1 MASTKPLAFKEVR
14 ATLKRIFESSVGS
27 VNDFDHGV
35 QVKEEPLYVT
45 KTTDKQEI
53 REVISMKNKKED
65 VMWTSY
71 GTWRGNGRNW
81 SRSFNPGLPNIGED
95 SPSALENIT
104 PSQTVANNLLA
115 LRKSREEFIKADA
128 NERIRGALSQ
138 NIRKILHKGYVNL
151 TNTTLTP
158 DQQDLLNM
166 GLNCHYMTKPKPHR
180 KRLEMEILLD
190 DIHQLEKNGKITTS
204 TALQPTLLAEAA
216 KTRGVYH
223 SKLLKTFEDLLHADG
238 WEWGLDS
245 WLWTGMPLEYFTRH
259 KDPVVK
265 EIYRH
270 LQIIDPLK
278 GLKKILGG
286 GFSLMTVKSMVTI
299 QGSSYFGDDHG
310 NTPFYISKKNV
321 PIVTFFGWGFR

>member
-1 MASTKPLAFKEVR
+1 MVIYTGYESALISHLTVNRAST
-14 ATLKRIFESSVGS
+14 
-27 VNDFDHGV
+27 
-35 QVKEEPLYVT
+35 
-45 KTTDKQEI
+45 
-53 REVISMKNKKED
+53 
-65 VMWTSY
+65 
-71 GTWRGNGRNW
+71 
-81 SRSFNPGLPNIGED
+81 
-95 SPSALENIT
+95 
-104 PSQTVANNLLA
+104 
-115 LRKSREEFIKADA
+115 
-128 NERIRGALSQ
+128 
-138 NIRKILHKGYVNL
+138 
-151 TNTTLTP
+151 
-158 DQQDLLNM
+158 
-166 GLNCHYMTKPKPHR
+166 
-180 KRLEMEILLD
+180 
-190 DIHQLEKNGKITTS
+190 
-204 TALQPTLLAEAA
+204 QPPE
-216 KTRGVYH
+216 
-223 SKLLKTFEDLLHADG
+223 TFEDLLHADG

>member
-138 NIRKILHKGYVNL
+138 NIRKILHK
-151 TNTTLTP
+151 
-158 DQQDLLNM
+158 
-166 GLNCHYMTKPKPHR
+166 
-180 KRLEMEILLD
+180 E
-190 DIHQLEKNGKITTS
+190 
-204 TALQPTLLAEAA
+204 
-216 KTRGVYH
+216 
-223 SKLLKTFEDLLHADG
+223 TFEDLLHADG